1 MYMVEMRKIDKQM
14 TKGLLDIIVLS
25 LLRSKSMHGYKIITS
40 IRKNFGVYFGPSTV
54 YPFLKKLEEEGLVK
68 SHWDT
73 TNDRPRKVFSLTPN
87 GISVLTGTE
96 QSFKSMCTQLNRMG
110 INSLSSFAVKPN
122 NSINNHVGM
131 Y

>member
-1 MYMVEMRKIDKQM
+1 MVEMRKINKQM

-54 YPFLKKLEEEGLVK
+54 YPFLKNLEEKGLIQSQWET
-68 SHWDT
+68 SH
-73 TNDRPRKVFSLTPN
+73 DRPRKVFSLTPN

-96 QSFKSMCTQLNRMG
+96 QSFKSMCMQLSRMG
-110 INSLSSFAVKPN
+110 MTALSSFAVKPN
-122 NSINNHVGM
+122 YSINNPVGM

>member
-1 MYMVEMRKIDKQM
+1 MVEMRKIDKQM

-54 YPFLKKLEEEGLVK
+54 YPFLNNLEEEGLVK
-68 SHWDT
+68 SQWDT
-73 TNDRPRKVFSLTPN
+73 THDRPRKVFSLTPN
-87 GISVLTGTE
+87 GINLLTGTE
-96 QSFKSMCTQLNRMG
+96 QSFKSMCTQLSRMG
-110 INSLSSFAVKPN
+110 INSLSSFTVKPN
-122 NSINNHVGM
+122 NSINNQVGM